1 MKNGVKH
8 VGRKQKAKRSSLSP
22 KNRYSMNM
30 CKNIVGYKRKRTSK
44 SPKTDDVGEQVA
56 DVHIDDIEEHQW
68 VDQQANGKNLLC
80 FITYILSAKNLCIFE
95 FLIIGS
101 SISR

>member
-44 SPKTDDVGEQVA
+44 SPKTDDVGEQVP

-68 VDQQANGKNLLC
+68 VDQQGKNLLC

>member
-44 SPKTDDVGEQVA
+44 SPKKDDVGEQVP

-68 VDQQANGKNLLC
+68 VDQQGKNLLC
-80 FITYILSAKNLCIFE
+80 FITYILPAKNLCIFE

-101 SISR
+101 SISK